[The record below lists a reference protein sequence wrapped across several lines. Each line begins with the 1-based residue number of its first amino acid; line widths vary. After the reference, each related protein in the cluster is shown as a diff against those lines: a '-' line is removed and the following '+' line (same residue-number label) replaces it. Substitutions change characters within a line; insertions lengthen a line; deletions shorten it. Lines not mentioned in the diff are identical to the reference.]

1 MEDTPSGQEWSAD
14 RLGGDVEHWGTTEV
28 EMAPGALKTERP
40 DKGASSALS
49 ARGPVRCC
57 LEGTG
62 SRETPG
68 FSISGPDCPAGMEYK
83 ECVSPCHR
91 TCRSLSITE
100 VCREQCVDGCSCPGN
115 RCPTLFTNLRP
126 RQCPWLREAR
136 RRLLVFHR

>member
-1 MEDTPSGQEWSAD
+1 MEDAPSGQEWSAD
-14 RLGGDVEHWGTTEV
+14 RLGGDTDHWGATKV
-28 EMAPGALKTERP
+28 EMAHGALKTEGP
-40 DKGASSALS
+40 DKGASRALS
-49 ARGPVRCC
+49 TSWPVRCF

-126 RQCPWLREAR
+126 HQCLRLGEAR
-136 RRLLVFHR
+136 